1 MFFECVSTLHDRP
14 VAMNRFSAHRQLRLG
29 LLLAASLALSACGSF
44 GSRTAGKEPTPPN
57 DSPFQKPFAVDAQT
71 ACAAANRAL
80 LGDGYLTDA
89 LSADKIKGRKS
100 YRTDSDR
107 STVVEMTV
115 VCLPDPDGGSTL
127 YANGLRSTY
136 DLKKSATPA
145 SIGVS
150 VIGSVSLPIGQ
161 SADSMVKTLD
171 ETITEREFYRK
182 FFTAVESILHSMG
195 AEAGAKGKTPPAPPA
210 PPAAP

>member
-1 MFFECVSTLHDRP
+1 
-14 VAMNRFSAHRQLRLG
+14 MNRLHASHTLSIG
-29 LLLAASLALSACGSF
+29 LLLALSLALSACVGL
-44 GSRTAGKEPTPPN
+44 GSRTASKGPSSPD
-57 DSPFQKPFAVDAQT
+57 DSPFQKQFAVDAQT

-80 LGDGYLTDA
+80 LGDGYLTDT

-100 YRTDSDR
+100 YRNDSER

-161 SADSMVKTLD
+161 GADSMVKTTD

-182 FFTAVESILHSMG
+182 FFIAVESILQSMG
-195 AEAGAKGKTPPAPPA
+195 AETGTKGKTPSS

>member
-1 MFFECVSTLHDRP
+1 
-14 VAMNRFSAHRQLRLG
+14 MNRLHAPRTLSIG
-29 LLLAASLALSACGSF
+29 LLLTLSLALSACGSL

-57 DSPFQKPFAVDAQT
+57 DSPFQKSFAVDAQT

-80 LGDGYLTDA
+80 LGDGYLTDTVA
-89 LSADKIKGRKS
+89 ADKIKGRKS
-100 YRTDSDR
+100 YRSDGDR

-115 VCLPDPDGGSTL
+115 VCLPDPDGSSTL

-161 SADSMVKTLD
+161 SADSMVKTTD

-182 FFTAVESILHSMG
+182 FFTAVESVLHSMG
-195 AEAGAKGKTPPAPPA
+195 AEVGAKGKTPPAPPA
-210 PPAAP
+210 TP

>member
-1 MFFECVSTLHDRP
+1 
-14 VAMNRFSAHRQLRLG
+14 MNRFSAYRLLRLS
-29 LLLAASLALSACGSF
+29 LLLAASLTLSACGSF

-57 DSPFQKPFAVDAQT
+57 DSPFQKSFAVDAQT

-161 SADSMVKTLD
+161 SADSMVKTTD

-182 FFTAVESILHSMG
+182 FFASVDTILHAMG
-195 AEAGAKGKTPPAPPA
+195 MEGGAAKDKPIAPPTA
-210 PPAAP
+210 P